1 MAINVK
7 VEGAKE
13 TSEYFRKLRKEA
25 SRLSSIANKRLGRLK
40 YQGYEDTPA
49 FRTWENDRGGVKFGV
64 RGKSN
69 AEVQSEYW
77 RVRHFLDNRTS
88 TIRGANKVLKDIAAS
103 TGMGYSGMKDLKNK
117 SKTFFQLAQRISEYD
132 KSVERAA
139 EALDY
144 QKIWQQINTMV
155 KMDDISLDYAED
167 SAEQAEIIDRYLDMF
182 IKQYNKIVDLLK

>member
-49 FRTWENDRGGVKFGV
+49 YHTWENDRGGVKFGV

>member
-49 FRTWENDRGGVKFGV
+49 YRMWETDRGGVKFGV

-182 IKQYNKIVDLLK
+182 IKQYQKIVDLLK

>member
-13 TSEYFRKLRKEA
+13 TSDYFRKLRREA

-49 FRTWENDRGGVKFGV
+49 YRQWESDRGGVKFGV
-64 RGKSN
+64 RGKTN

-88 TIRGANKVLKDIAAS
+88 TVRGANKVLKEIAAS
-103 TGMGYSGMKDLKNK
+103 TGMGYEGMKDLKNK

-132 KSVERAA
+132 KSVQRAA

-167 SAEQAEIIDRYLDMF
+167 SEEQAEIIDRYLDMF